1 MALTVVVTGVG
12 TTDGGEGRARGRAAW
27 GSWLTRS
34 RSAPADL
41 ATDPD
46 VLTAATGTVLVLAPA
61 AELGAARVAA
71 ATVAAVR
78 PDVRVRVEAPP
89 VPVAALVRALELV
102 PGSAEAAG
110 TVHRA
115 VHDALE
121 RCVRAAWLPSVTRLE
136 RPAPTLRQ
144 HLASWV
150 ARGAGFLAVDGDPG
164 WVARLPDTSH
174 VPDRR
179 LPRVGPNAAGESWE
193 AHAFGELPEEA
204 LASLFQMGLSSRPT
218 RRPGFGDG
226 ARAWGSAKAIDVVLA
241 PAGLAASGLRRLGSP
256 AGVCPACEEPVWG
269 SHCPFCRVV
278 ARSASQVL
286 GGAA

>member
-1 MALTVVVTGVG
+1 MALTVVVTGVE
-12 TTDGGEGRARGRAAW
+12 TTDGGQGGAAGRAAW
-27 GSWLTRS
+27 GRWLTRP
-34 RSAPADL
+34 RSTPVDL

-46 VLTAATGTVLVLAPA
+46 VLTAETGTVLVLAPIA
-61 AELGAARVAA
+61 DVGPARVAA

-78 PDVRVRVEAPP
+78 PDVRVRVEALP

-102 PGSAEAAG
+102 PGSAETAG

-164 WVARLPDTSH
+164 WVARLPDTTH
-174 VPDRR
+174 LPDRR
-179 LPRVGPNAAGESWE
+179 LPRVEPTTAGEGWE

-226 ARAWGSAKAIDVVLA
+226 ARSWGSAKAVDVVLA
-241 PAGLAASGLRRLGSP
+241 PAGLGASGLRRLGAP
-256 AGVCPACEEPVWG
+256 TGTCPACEEPVWDP
-269 SHCPFCRVV
+269 HCPFCRVA
-278 ARSASQVL
+278 ARSASVVL